1 MIHFEFR
8 AEHNNDENYQ
18 TFVSFEAETLDE
30 VLANFTLFLR
40 GAGYYVDEITYDMS
54 SGIMKPSTTLTAEN
68 LKDTMGW

>member
-40 GAGYYVDEITYDMS
+40 GAGYYIDEIAHDTS
-54 SGIMKPSTTLTAEN
+54 SGIFKPPTTKVV
-68 LKDTMGW
+68 KDSSDW

>member
-30 VLANFTLFLR
+30 VLENFTLFLR
-40 GAGYYVDEITYDMS
+40 GAGYYVEQIVHDLPPEQHNTSYV
-54 SGIMKPSTTLTAEN
+54 KPLTADQS
-68 LKDTMGW
+68 LDW

>member
-1 MIHFEFR
+1 MTHFEFR
-8 AEHNNDENYQ
+8 SEHNNDENYQ